1 MKEDFKINIF
11 YSDNGEN
18 LEDILSRYLI
28 NLLKERA
35 KNDL

>member
-18 LEDILSRYLI
+18 LENILSRYLI
-28 NLLKERA
+28 NLLKER
-35 KNDL
+35 KKDK